1 MLIVINA
8 LESTLLLTAAVFTHS
23 TQDWSF
29 LLFYLIN
36 IIITCEH
43 WDAATHLVWIN
54 SFPLIFL
61 GILSKILIKENT
73 TYWHMTKNC
82 LEAIFKGKFK
92 VEDSR
97 SWAGNKNLCIKSSL
111 IWSTIV
117 GVGVD
122 IIVRSWGW
130 WRSRRIRVAIINT
143 ISTICSCTIVSYLKA
158 IIIIIIVTDVV
169 SRTSA
174 LKSNFKW

>member
-1 MLIVINA
+1 MISCADCDQCTWKYSSLDSSSLHTQHTRLEFSTFLSHQYYYYVWA
-8 LESTLLLTAAVFTHS
+8 LGRGNTFGLDQQLSN
-23 TQDWSF
+23 
-29 LLFYLIN
+29 N
-36 IIITCEH
+36 IPGDIIKDSYNIEH
-43 WDAATHLVWIN
+43 N
-54 SFPLIFL
+54 F
-61 GILSKILIKENT
+61 
-73 TYWHMTKNC
+73 TKNC

-111 IWSTIV
+111 IWSTVV

-143 ISTICSCTIVSYLKA
+143 ISTIFSCTIVSYLKA
-158 IIIIIIVTDVV
+158 IIVIIIVADVV
-169 SRTSA
+169 SRAST
-174 LKSNFKW
+174 F